1 MDKFMDTVQLFSQLQ
16 SFTKESSKT
25 EKDMVLEST
34 NMLEESTTKAT
45 GKETTKMGLGP
56 GTQRKGNGI
65 KASGLTTNEKVLES
79 TKRMAICL

>member
-1 MDKFMDTVQLFSQLQ
+1 MDKSMDTAQPISQLQ
-16 SFTKESSKT
+16 SFTKENSKT

-34 NMLEESTTKAT
+34 NTLEESTTKVT
-45 GKETTKMGLGP
+45 GKETTKMGLEP
-56 GTQRKGNGI
+56 GTQKRVNGI